1 MADEL
6 KIGALVSEVGCNA
19 AGEFTVYRPE
29 GNYSYEIR
37 RIGGELIGRVDSDGY
52 VRDAGGVAVYQVN
65 YNPISERTELRT
77 LSGELVAYK
86 DSQYIRDASGVL
98 IGYEEKRW
106 W

>member
-1 MADEL
+1 MSDEL
-6 KIGALVSEVGCNA
+6 KLGALVSEVGCNA

-29 GNYSYEIR
+29 GSYSYEIR
-37 RIGGELIGRVDSDGY
+37 RVGGELIGRVDSDGF
-52 VRDAGGVAVYQVN
+52 VRPVGGEAIYQIT
-65 YNPISERTELRT
+65 YNPVTERTELRT

-86 DSQYIRDASGVL
+86 DGNYIRDAGGVL

>member
-1 MADEL
+1 MSDEL

-37 RIGGELIGRVDSDGY
+37 RVGGELVGRVDSDGF
-52 VRDAGGVAVYQVN
+52 VRDIRGEAVYEIT
-65 YNPISERTELRT
+65 YNPVSERTELRT
-77 LSGELVAYK
+77 LSGELVAYR
-86 DSQYIRDASGVL
+86 DGEYIRDASGVL